1 MFGFKRDVKKEL
13 NDLWTEIHKMQNF
26 QTKIENAVPTF
37 NKMYES
43 IKELDEAWTKTYQ
56 VCVKMDEKIRKI
68 ENNKVN
74 TTKKKGK

>member
-13 NDLWTEIHKMQNF
+13 NDLWSEIYKLQNF

-43 IKELDEAWTKTYQ
+43 IKELDEAWTKIYQ
-56 VCVKMDEKIRKI
+56 VCVKMDEKIRKF

-74 TTKKKGK
+74 TNKKKGK